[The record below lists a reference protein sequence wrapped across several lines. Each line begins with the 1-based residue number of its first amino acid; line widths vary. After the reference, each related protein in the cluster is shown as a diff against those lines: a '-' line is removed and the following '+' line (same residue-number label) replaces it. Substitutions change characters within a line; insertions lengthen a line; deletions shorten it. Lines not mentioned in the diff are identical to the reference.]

1 MKGYVL
7 NKGWCSCR
15 INFTFHYGPLWQP
28 VWLSPSC
35 WFVPHV
41 YHWLPASSVIPLPP
55 RVEQSTSIPTTLYEF
70 PNGYNINLTI
80 EKFKLC
86 EGLFDASTSNLK
98 VCVQSC
104 TLYAVI
110 CFHFQYTVNVKTMFI
125 IYLNRSGVMSN
136 QTGKCKNKG
145 LLKCAFVLLLATVVL
160 SPDHS

>member
-1 MKGYVL
+1 MAACMVKSFMLV
-7 NKGWCSCR
+7 CTSCVS
-15 INFTFHYGPLWQP
+15 L
-28 VWLSPSC
+28 
-35 WFVPHV
+35 
-41 YHWLPASSVIPLPP
+41 ASSFLCYPPSP

-110 CFHFQYTVNVKTMFI
+110 CFQFQYTVNAKTMFI
-125 IYLNRSGVMSN
+125 IYLKKSGVCLIRLVN
-136 QTGKCKNKG
+136 VKTRG
-145 LLKCAFVLLLATVVL
+145 F
-160 SPDHS
+160 